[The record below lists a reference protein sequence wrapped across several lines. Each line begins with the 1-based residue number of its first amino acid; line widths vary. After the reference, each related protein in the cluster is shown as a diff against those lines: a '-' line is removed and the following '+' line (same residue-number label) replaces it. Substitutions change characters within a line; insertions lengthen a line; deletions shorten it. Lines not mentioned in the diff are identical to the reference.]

1 MKNKSYIGISFII
14 LIFGIIF
21 IPKIIDRISKANVVE
36 ADRLNI
42 NKKSE
47 ETPELVYITQ
57 YGERKKVPDFKFVN
71 QDGDTITNKDY
82 LGKVYVVEFFF
93 TTCPSI
99 CPIMSENLVHIQNKL
114 KGNENFG
121 IVSIT
126 IDPEHDT
133 PQVLKEYAEEHKVTN
148 PNWNFLT
155 GDRKVIYDMANLGF
169 GIFAD
174 EDETVPGGFAHS
186 GLFALIDKKGYVRSR
201 EDKFGN
207 PIIYYRG
214 SIKQNISITEEEET
228 PQIDVLI
235 EDIKKLL

>member
-1 MKNKSYIGISFII
+1 MII
-14 LIFGIIF
+14 LVFGIIF
-21 IPKIIDRISKANVVE
+21 IPKIIDRISKGSIVE

-42 NKKSE
+42 DNKTE

-57 YGERKKVPDFKFVN
+57 YGERKRVPDFKFVN
-71 QDGDTITNKDY
+71 QDGDSITNKDY

-99 CPIMSENLVHIQNKL
+99 CPIMRENLVEIQNKL
-114 KGNENFG
+114 KGNKNFG
-121 IVSIT
+121 IVSIS

-155 GDRKVIYDMANLGF
+155 GDRNVIYDMANIGF

-186 GLFALIDKKGYVRSR
+186 GLFALIDKEGYVRSR

-214 SIKQNISITEEEET
+214 SIKQNLSITEGEET
-228 PQIDVLI
+228 PQIDELI